1 MSRTDKLSIGALS
14 FSQCRCGG
22 TRWVR
27 PLQLRTTHGRTRLA
41 TGLRPG
47 WEPSQHSNN
56 TLVDLGPF
64 SVPVFLIKG
73 ILELERVPQLCHRYF
88 AMYRSAGRG
97 QAGAGVQ
104 GQHSP
109 DGKRRHPAD
118 HGRGRAQGGGGGA
131 RQVSCDWSVSQYCPL
146 IGAGGGTSCGCGGS
160 RAT

>member
-1 MSRTDKLSIGALS
+1 MSVILRTDKLSIGALS

-47 WEPSQHSNN
+47 WEPGQHSSN

-73 ILELERVPQLCHRYF
+73 ELHFLVSRLDRVPQFCHR
-88 AMYRSAGRG
+88 
-97 QAGAGVQ
+97 
-104 GQHSP
+104 
-109 DGKRRHPAD
+109 
-118 HGRGRAQGGGGGA
+118 
-131 RQVSCDWSVSQYCPL
+131 
-146 IGAGGGTSCGCGGS
+146 
-160 RAT
+160 

>member
-47 WEPSQHSNN
+47 WEPSQHASN

-73 ILELERVPQLCHRYF
+73 ELHSLASVLEGSSILSSIFCD
-88 AMYRSAGRG
+88 
-97 QAGAGVQ
+97 VQ
-104 GQHSP
+104 RCWQ
-109 DGKRRHPAD
+109 R
-118 HGRGRAQGGGGGA
+118 
-131 RQVSCDWSVSQYCPL
+131 
-146 IGAGGGTSCGCGGS
+146 
-160 RAT
+160 